1 MARSPIESKR
11 ESDVTASTEE
21 KLDFDDDTLRGETKE
36 KLDFDDDTLRGETK
50 EMRKRLHFRRA
61 ILHLGCDL
69 FNQNFQLKGRPKF
82 FK

>member
-21 KLDFDDDTLRGETKE
+21 KLDFDDETLRGEI
-36 KLDFDDDTLRGETK
+36 K

-82 FK
+82 F

>member
-11 ESDVTASTEE
+11 ESDVTASAE
-21 KLDFDDDTLRGETKE
+21 E

-82 FK
+82 F

>member
-11 ESDVTASTEE
+11 ESDVTASTE
-21 KLDFDDDTLRGETKE
+21 E

-82 FK
+82 F

>member
-11 ESDVTASTEE
+11 ESDVTASTE
-21 KLDFDDDTLRGETKE
+21 E